1 MLKMKAKAAIE
12 VEEEAERKRRERAMQ
27 NNAEINRINEENK
40 ILRQKQADK

>member
-1 MLKMKAKAAIE
+1 MKAKAAIE

-40 ILRQKQADK
+40 VLRQKQADK